1 MRVDRKSTRLNSSH
15 ANISYAVFCLK
26 KKTNEQATI
35 TDTTH
40 ERTIHSALR
49 LAAHGASVGVSA
61 RGAGGRAVAGGYA
74 RRCLFFFLMI
84 RRPPRS
90 TLFPYTTLFR
100 SGDLLRGFWGAVRP
114 GDVFYGY
121 RVVNLLEYLRQRTW
135 ALDLVPARDL
145 DLRTV
150 YGHDTFDTAAL
161 RSSAGDAQYRS
172 AGALAYLLV
181 LPGNR
186 PGAKRGRVP

>member
-1 MRVDRKSTRLNSSH
+1 MKINPTSTRRIVVIDIRTTVTDQARPSSTV
-15 ANISYAVFCLK
+15 AVGTEVITCIQMIVDDGVQVRAAVFS
-26 KKTNEQATI
+26 
-35 TDTTH
+35 
-40 ERTIHSALR
+40 R
-49 LAAHGASVGVSA
+49 ASE
-61 RGAGGRAVAGGYA
+61 
-74 RRCLFFFLMI
+74 
-84 RRPPRS
+84 
-90 TLFPYTTLFR
+90 
-100 SGDLLRGFWGAVRP
+100 GDLLRGFWGAVRP